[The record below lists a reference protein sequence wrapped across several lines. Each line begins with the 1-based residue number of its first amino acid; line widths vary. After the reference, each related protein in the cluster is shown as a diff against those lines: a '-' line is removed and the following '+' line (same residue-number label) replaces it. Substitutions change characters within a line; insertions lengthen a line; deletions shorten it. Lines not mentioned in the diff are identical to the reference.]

1 MVVSVEQPKRS
12 REFSAFQPYLITLVE
27 LAESLRD
34 KLTSE
39 QRYIRGLYC
48 GGTLAYE
55 SMLLMGD
62 ALGDVRSNIA
72 LDAKLMLDGTA
83 PSVGHTVLD
92 LGDDAFTVG
101 KPHPMIEPSLRGER
115 LLQEALDPATAVILL
130 DVEIGYGS
138 HENPAAVVA
147 EEISQAKAVL
157 AEEGREVVFVASI
170 CGTYEDVQD
179 YSAQKSLLEGQG
191 VVVLESNAQAAQL
204 AILTV
209 SK

>member
-1 MVVSVEQPKRS
+1 M
-12 REFSAFQPYLITLVE
+12 E
-27 LAESLRD
+27 LAGTGRPQELLADHYALADMADTLRD
-34 KLTSE
+34 CLGSQQK
-39 QRYIRGLYC
+39 YIRGLYC

-55 SMLLMGD
+55 SMLLMGK
-62 ALGDVRSNIA
+62 ALGDVHSNIA
-72 LDAKLMLDGTA
+72 LESRLLLDGTA

-138 HENPAAVVA
+138 HENPASVVA

-157 AEEGREVVFVASI
+157 SEEGREVVFVASI
-170 CGTYEDVQD
+170 CGTYEDMQD
-179 YSAQKSLLEGQG
+179 YAAQKTLLEQQG
-191 VVVLESNAQAAQL
+191 VVVLESNAQAAEL

-209 SK
+209 SR

>member
-1 MVVSVEQPKRS
+1 
-12 REFSAFQPYLITLVE
+12 
-27 LAESLRD
+27 
-34 KLTSE
+34 
-39 QRYIRGLYC
+39 
-48 GGTLAYE
+48 
-55 SMLLMGD
+55 MLK
-62 ALGDVRSNIA
+62 ANRIA
-72 LDAKLMLDGTA
+72 LDRLMLDGTA

-101 KPHPMIEPSLRGER
+101 KPHPMIEPS
-115 LLQEALDPATAVILL
+115 EALDPATAVILL